1 MTVSPTHPC
10 WCLQKWRIRT
20 PGLSRRGSATY
31 IDAVTSLGAPISRR
45 LRSAAAVAV
54 VFGVLAAASPGAVV
68 ADESADTDSVEST
81 SSPSASPTVDP
92 SADLGSET
100 NVEPTPEAVPDP
112 SVPPP
117 DAALPLR
124 PVLIA
129 VTPADA
135 SAIST
140 YLPVDDPSVTGYQIS
155 PDGYLWFDCP
165 DLSGTCGL
173 SSLTNGREYRVS
185 LRSTGPTGQ
194 SAPSGPIAT
203 IPTASDWAK
212 PKVLPKPRKR
222 VTATFEAAGNGLG
235 VSGSRVKLGVGTL
248 PRLRFSENITNK
260 AAVERHLQVAATTP
274 SGRTVNV
281 PGAWGWISDETV
293 VFRPKNYW
301 PGNSTIR
308 ITSTVNDTVLGKSG
322 KKYLVG
328 SKALR
333 KTYVFR
339 TDRSLIATVD
349 GAKKTM
355 TVHVNGKKRKN
366 FKVSLGKWGWE
377 TRNGAKVISTDKED
391 YKVYRSESLGLDPEV
406 EFYEL
411 PSKWNTRLTPSGEF
425 LHTASWAYGRL
436 GRYNG
441 SHGCTNMFEDDAK
454 WIFDNTIPG
463 DVVNY
468 IKTGGDMMEPWNGP
482 GGLWNIPWNRWMK
495 KSALSNASG
504 KADTTSDDGSVDD
517 VRPDGA

>member
-1 MTVSPTHPC
+1 MTVSKTRLC
-10 WCLQKWRIRT
+10 WWLHKWRTRT
-20 PGLSRRGSATY
+20 PGSFRRGSATY
-31 IDAVTSLGAPISRR
+31 IDPVTSLGGSITRR

-54 VFGVLAAASPGAVV
+54 AVGVLAAASPGAAF

-81 SSPSASPTVDP
+81 SSPSASPTTDSTADP
-92 SADLGSET
+92 GVEP
-100 NVEPTPEAVPDP
+100 NVEATPEGVTDP
-112 SVPPP
+112 SVAPP

-135 SAIST
+135 SAIAT

-155 PDGYLWFDCP
+155 PDGYLWFNCP

-203 IPTASDWAK
+203 IPAASDWAK

-248 PRLRFSENITNK
+248 PRLRFSKNITNK

-281 PGAWGWISDETV
+281 PGSWGWISDQTV

-301 PGNSTIR
+301 PGNSTVR

-355 TVHVNGKKRKN
+355 TVHINGKKRKN
-366 FKVSLGKWGWE
+366 FKVSLGKSGWE
-377 TRNGAKVISTDKED
+377 TRIGAKVISTEKED
-391 YKVYRSESLGLDPEV
+391 YKVYRSSSLGLDPEV

-441 SHGCTNMFEDDAK
+441 SHGCTNMFEQDAK

-468 IKTGGDMMEPWNGP
+468 IKTGGDVMEPWNGP
-482 GGLWNIPWNRWMK
+482 GGLWNIPWNRWLK

-504 KADTTSDDGSVDD
+504 TADTTSDDGSVDD
-517 VRPDGA
+517 ARPDGA

>member
-1 MTVSPTHPC
+1 M
-10 WCLQKWRIRT
+10 
-20 PGLSRRGSATY
+20 
-31 IDAVTSLGAPISRR
+31 TSLGAPISRR

-92 SADLGSET
+92 SADPGSEPS
-100 NVEPTPEAVPDP
+100 VDPTPEAVPDP

-117 DAALPLR
+117 DAALPFR

-135 SAIST
+135 SAIAT

-165 DLSGTCGL
+165 DVSGTCGL

-185 LRSTGPTGQ
+185 MRSSGPTGQ
-194 SAPSGPIAT
+194 SPPSGPIAT

-248 PRLRFSENITNK
+248 PRLRFSKNITNK

-366 FKVSLGKWGWE
+366 FKVSLGKSGWE

-391 YKVYRSESLGLDPEV
+391 NKVYRSSSLGLDPEV

-441 SHGCTNMFEDDAK
+441 SHGCTNMFEDDAQ
-454 WIFDNTIPG
+454 
-463 DVVNY
+463 
-468 IKTGGDMMEPWNGP
+468 
-482 GGLWNIPWNRWMK
+482 
-495 KSALSNASG
+495 
-504 KADTTSDDGSVDD
+504 VDLRQHD
-517 VRPDGA
+517 PR

>member
-1 MTVSPTHPC
+1 VTVSKTRLC
-10 WCLQKWRIRT
+10 WWLHKWRTRT
-20 PGLSRRGSATY
+20 PGSFRRGSATY
-31 IDAVTSLGAPISRR
+31 IDPVTSLGGSITRR

-54 VFGVLAAASPGAVV
+54 AVGVLAAASPGAAF

-81 SSPSASPTVDP
+81 SSPSASPTTDSTADP
-92 SADLGSET
+92 GVEP
-100 NVEPTPEAVPDP
+100 NVEATPEGVTDP
-112 SVPPP
+112 SVAPP

-135 SAIST
+135 SAIAT

-155 PDGYLWFDCP
+155 PDGYLWFNCP

-203 IPTASDWAK
+203 IPAASDWAK

-248 PRLRFSENITNK
+248 PRLRFSKNITNK

-281 PGAWGWISDETV
+281 PGSWGWISDQTV

-301 PGNSTIR
+301 PGNSTVR

-333 KTYVFR
+333 KTYVFG

-355 TVHVNGKKRKN
+355 TVHINGKKRKN
-366 FKVSLGKWGWE
+366 FKVSLGKSGWE
-377 TRNGAKVISTDKED
+377 TRIGAKVISTEKED
-391 YKVYRSESLGLDPEV
+391 YKVYRSSSLGLDPEV

-441 SHGCTNMFEDDAK
+441 SHGCTNMFEQDAK

-468 IKTGGDMMEPWNGP
+468 IKTGGDTMEPWNGP
-482 GGLWNIPWNRWMK
+482 GGLWNIPWNRWLK

-504 KADTTSDDGSVDD
+504 TADTTSDDGSVDD
-517 VRPDGA
+517 ARPDGA

>member
-1 MTVSPTHPC
+1 VTVSKTRLC
-10 WCLQKWRIRT
+10 WWLHKWRTRT
-20 PGLSRRGSATY
+20 PGSFRRGSATY
-31 IDAVTSLGAPISRR
+31 IDPVTSLGGSITRR

-54 VFGVLAAASPGAVV
+54 AVGVLAAASPGAAF

-81 SSPSASPTVDP
+81 SSPSASPTTDSTADP
-92 SADLGSET
+92 GVEP
-100 NVEPTPEAVPDP
+100 NVEATPEGVTDP
-112 SVPPP
+112 SVAPP

-135 SAIST
+135 SAIAT

-155 PDGYLWFDCP
+155 PDGYLWFNCP

-203 IPTASDWAK
+203 IPAASDWAK

-248 PRLRFSENITNK
+248 PRLRFSKNITNK

-281 PGAWGWISDETV
+281 PGSWGWISDQTV

-301 PGNSTIR
+301 PGNSTVR

-355 TVHVNGKKRKN
+355 TVHINGKKRKN
-366 FKVSLGKWGWE
+366 FKVSLGKSGWE
-377 TRNGAKVISTDKED
+377 TRIGAKVISTEKED
-391 YKVYRSESLGLDPEV
+391 YKVYRSSSLGLDPEV

-441 SHGCTNMFEDDAK
+441 SHGCTNMFEQDAK

-468 IKTGGDMMEPWNGP
+468 IKTGGDTMEPWNGP
-482 GGLWNIPWNRWMK
+482 GGLWNIPWNRWLK

-504 KADTTSDDGSVDD
+504 TADTTSDDGSVDD
-517 VRPDGA
+517 ARPDGA

>member
-1 MTVSPTHPC
+1 M
-10 WCLQKWRIRT
+10 
-20 PGLSRRGSATY
+20 
-31 IDAVTSLGAPISRR
+31 TSLGPPISRR

-92 SADLGSET
+92 SADPGSEPS
-100 NVEPTPEAVPDP
+100 VDPTPEAVPDP

-117 DAALPLR
+117 DAALPFR

-135 SAIST
+135 SAIAT

-165 DLSGTCGL
+165 DVSGTCGL

-185 LRSTGPTGQ
+185 MRSSGPTGQ
-194 SAPSGPIAT
+194 SPPSGPIAT

-235 VSGSRVKLGVGTL
+235 VYGSRVKLGVGTL
-248 PRLRFSENITNK
+248 PRLRFSKNITNK

-366 FKVSLGKWGWE
+366 FKVSLGKSGWE

-391 YKVYRSESLGLDPEV
+391 NKVYRSSSLGLDPEV

-482 GGLWNIPWNRWMK
+482 GGLWNIPWNRWLK
-495 KSALSNASG
+495 KSALSSASG

>member
-1 MTVSPTHPC
+1 MTS
-10 WCLQKWRIRT
+10 Q
-20 PGLSRRGSATY
+20 
-31 IDAVTSLGAPISRR
+31 GAPISRR

-54 VFGVLAAASPGAVV
+54 VFGVLGAASPGAVV

-92 SADLGSET
+92 SADPGSEPS
-100 NVEPTPEAVPDP
+100 VDPTPEAVPDP

-117 DAALPLR
+117 DAALPFR

-135 SAIST
+135 SAIAT

-165 DLSGTCGL
+165 DVSGTCGL

-185 LRSTGPTGQ
+185 MRSSGPTGQ
-194 SAPSGPIAT
+194 SPPSGPIAT

-235 VSGSRVKLGVGTL
+235 VYGSRVKLGVGTL
-248 PRLRFSENITNK
+248 PRLRFSKNITNK

-366 FKVSLGKWGWE
+366 FKVSLGKSGWE

-391 YKVYRSESLGLDPEV
+391 NKVYRSSSLGLDPEV

-468 IKTGGDMMEPWNGP
+468 IKTGGDMMEAWNGP
-482 GGLWNIPWNRWMK
+482 GGLWNIPWNRWLK
-495 KSALSNASG
+495 KSALSSASG

>member
-1 MTVSPTHPC
+1 VKVGPTRPC
-10 WCLQKWRIRT
+10 WWLQKWKTRT
-20 PGLSRRGSATY
+20 PGSSRRGSATY
-31 IDAVTSLGAPISRR
+31 IDPVTSLGGSITRR

-54 VFGVLAAASPGAVV
+54 AVGVLAAASPGAVV
-68 ADESADTDSVEST
+68 ADESAETDSVEST
-81 SSPSASPTVDP
+81 SSPSASPTVDL
-92 SADLGSET
+92 SADPGSET
-100 NVEPTPEAVPDP
+100 SEEPTPEAATDP
-112 SVPPP
+112 SVAPP
-117 DAALPLR
+117 DAAPPLR

-135 SAIST
+135 SAIAT

-155 PDGYLWFDCP
+155 PDGYLWFNCP
-165 DLSGTCGL
+165 NLSGTCGL

-248 PRLRFSENITNK
+248 PRLRFSKNITNK

-281 PGAWGWISDETV
+281 PGSWGWISDQTV

-339 TDRSLIATVD
+339 TDRALIATVD

-355 TVHVNGKKRKN
+355 TVHVNGKKRKK
-366 FKVSLGKWGWE
+366 FKVSLGKSGWE

-391 YKVYRSESLGLDPEV
+391 YKVYRSSSLGLDPEV

-441 SHGCTNMFEDDAK
+441 SHGCTNLFEEDAK

-495 KSALSNASG
+495 KSALSNSSG
-504 KADTTSDDGSVDD
+504 TADTTSDDGSVDD

>member
-31 IDAVTSLGAPISRR
+31 IDAVTSLGPPISRR

-482 GGLWNIPWNRWMK
+482 GGLWNIPWNRWLK
-495 KSALSNASG
+495 KSALSSASG

>member
-1 MTVSPTHPC
+1 M
-10 WCLQKWRIRT
+10 
-20 PGLSRRGSATY
+20 
-31 IDAVTSLGAPISRR
+31 TSLGGPISRR

-54 VFGVLAAASPGAVV
+54 VFGVLAAASPGAAV

-92 SADLGSET
+92 SADPSADLGSET
-100 NVEPTPEAVPDP
+100 SVEPTPEAVPDP

-117 DAALPLR
+117 GAALPFR
-124 PVLIA
+124 PVLVA

>member
-1 MTVSPTHPC
+1 MPMS
-10 WCLQKWRIRT
+10 
-20 PGLSRRGSATY
+20 
-31 IDAVTSLGAPISRR
+31 
-45 LRSAAAVAV
+45 
-54 VFGVLAAASPGAVV
+54 
-68 ADESADTDSVEST
+68 
-81 SSPSASPTVDP
+81 
-92 SADLGSET
+92 
-100 NVEPTPEAVPDP
+100 N
-112 SVPPP
+112 
-117 DAALPLR
+117 
-124 PVLIA
+124 
-129 VTPADA
+129 
-135 SAIST
+135 IST
-140 YLPVDDPSVTGYQIS
+140 DVFRATKNEI
-155 PDGYLWFDCP
+155 DG
-165 DLSGTCGL
+165 
-173 SSLTNGREYRVS
+173 
-185 LRSTGPTGQ
+185 
-194 SAPSGPIAT
+194 
-203 IPTASDWAK
+203 
-212 PKVLPKPRKR
+212 KR

-248 PRLRFSENITNK
+248 PRLRFSKNITNK

-281 PGAWGWISDETV
+281 PGSWGWISDQTV

-339 TDRSLIATVD
+339 TDRSLIATVN

-366 FKVSLGKWGWE
+366 FKVSLGKSGWE

-441 SHGCTNMFEDDAK
+441 SHGCTNMFEQDAK

-468 IKTGGDMMEPWNGP
+468 IQTGGDVVEPWNGP
-482 GGLWNIPWNRWMK
+482 GGLWNIPWNRWLK

-504 KADTTSDDGSVDD
+504 TADTTSDDGSVDD

>member
-1 MTVSPTHPC
+1 M
-10 WCLQKWRIRT
+10 
-20 PGLSRRGSATY
+20 
-31 IDAVTSLGAPISRR
+31 TSLGAPISRR

-92 SADLGSET
+92 NADLGSEPS
-100 NVEPTPEAVPDP
+100 VDPTPEAVPDP

-117 DAALPLR
+117 DAALPFR

-135 SAIST
+135 SAIAT

-165 DLSGTCGL
+165 DVSGTCGL

-185 LRSTGPTGQ
+185 MRSSGPTGQ
-194 SAPSGPIAT
+194 SPPSGPIAT

-248 PRLRFSENITNK
+248 PRLRFSKNITNK

-366 FKVSLGKWGWE
+366 FKVSLGKSGWE

-391 YKVYRSESLGLDPEV
+391 NKVYRSSSLGLDPEV

-468 IKTGGDMMEPWNGP
+468 IKTGGDMMEAWNGP
-482 GGLWNIPWNRWMK
+482 GGLWNIPWNRWLK
-495 KSALSNASG
+495 KSALSSASG

>member
-1 MTVSPTHPC
+1 M
-10 WCLQKWRIRT
+10 
-20 PGLSRRGSATY
+20 
-31 IDAVTSLGAPISRR
+31 TSLGAPISRR

-92 SADLGSET
+92 NADLGSEPS
-100 NVEPTPEAVPDP
+100 VDPTPEAVPDP

-117 DAALPLR
+117 DAALPFR

-135 SAIST
+135 SAIAT

-165 DLSGTCGL
+165 DVSGTCGL

-185 LRSTGPTGQ
+185 MRSSGPTGQ
-194 SAPSGPIAT
+194 SPPSGPIAT

-248 PRLRFSENITNK
+248 PRLRFSKNITNK

-366 FKVSLGKWGWE
+366 FKVSLGKSGWE

-391 YKVYRSESLGLDPEV
+391 NKVYRSSSLGLDPEV

-468 IKTGGDMMEPWNGP
+468 IKTGGDMMEAWNGP
-482 GGLWNIPWNRWMK
+482 GGLWNIPWNRWLK
-495 KSALSNASG
+495 KSALSSASG

-517 VRPDGA
+517 VRHDGA

>member
-1 MTVSPTHPC
+1 MTVSKTRLC
-10 WCLQKWRIRT
+10 WWLHKWRTRT
-20 PGLSRRGSATY
+20 PGSFRRGSATY
-31 IDAVTSLGAPISRR
+31 IDPVTSLGGSITRR

-54 VFGVLAAASPGAVV
+54 AVGVLAAASPGAAF

-81 SSPSASPTVDP
+81 SSPSASPTTDSTADP
-92 SADLGSET
+92 GVEP
-100 NVEPTPEAVPDP
+100 NVEATPEGVTDP
-112 SVPPP
+112 SVAPP

-135 SAIST
+135 SAIAT

-155 PDGYLWFDCP
+155 PDGYLWFNCP

-203 IPTASDWAK
+203 IPAASDWAK

-248 PRLRFSENITNK
+248 PRLRFSKNITNK

-281 PGAWGWISDETV
+281 PGSWGWISDQTV

-301 PGNSTIR
+301 PGNSTVR

-322 KKYLVG
+322 KKYHVG

-355 TVHVNGKKRKN
+355 TVHINGKKRKN
-366 FKVSLGKWGWE
+366 FKVSLGKSGWE
-377 TRNGAKVISTDKED
+377 TRIGAKVISTEKED
-391 YKVYRSESLGLDPEV
+391 YKVYRSSSLGLDPEV

-441 SHGCTNMFEDDAK
+441 SHGCTNMFEQDAK

-468 IKTGGDMMEPWNGP
+468 IKTGGDTMEPWNGP
-482 GGLWNIPWNRWMK
+482 GGLWNIPWNRWLK

-504 KADTTSDDGSVDD
+504 TADTTSDDGSVDD
-517 VRPDGA
+517 ARPDGA

>member
-1 MTVSPTHPC
+1 M
-10 WCLQKWRIRT
+10 
-20 PGLSRRGSATY
+20 
-31 IDAVTSLGAPISRR
+31 TSLGAPISRR

-92 SADLGSET
+92 NADPGSEPS
-100 NVEPTPEAVPDP
+100 VDPTPEAVPDP

-117 DAALPLR
+117 DAALPFR

-135 SAIST
+135 SAIAT

-165 DLSGTCGL
+165 DVSGTCGL

-185 LRSTGPTGQ
+185 MRSSGPTGQ
-194 SAPSGPIAT
+194 SPPSGPIAT

-248 PRLRFSENITNK
+248 PRLRFSKNITNK

-366 FKVSLGKWGWE
+366 FKVSLGKSGWE

-391 YKVYRSESLGLDPEV
+391 NKVYRSSSLGLDPEV

-441 SHGCTNMFEDDAK
+441 SHGCTNMFEDDAE

-482 GGLWNIPWNRWMK
+482 GGLWNIPWNRWLK
-495 KSALSNASG
+495 KSALSSASG

>member
-1 MTVSPTHPC
+1 MTVSKTRLC
-10 WCLQKWRIRT
+10 WWLHKWRTRT
-20 PGLSRRGSATY
+20 PGSFRRGSATY
-31 IDAVTSLGAPISRR
+31 IDPVTSLGGSITRR

-54 VFGVLAAASPGAVV
+54 AVGVLAAASPGAAF

-81 SSPSASPTVDP
+81 SSPSASPTTDSTADP
-92 SADLGSET
+92 GVEP
-100 NVEPTPEAVPDP
+100 NVEATPEGVTDP
-112 SVPPP
+112 SVAPP

-135 SAIST
+135 SAIAT

-155 PDGYLWFDCP
+155 PDGYLWFNCP

-203 IPTASDWAK
+203 IPAASDWAK

-248 PRLRFSENITNK
+248 PRLRFSKNITNK

-281 PGAWGWISDETV
+281 PGSWGWISDQTV

-301 PGNSTIR
+301 PGNSTVR

-355 TVHVNGKKRKN
+355 TVHINGKKRKN
-366 FKVSLGKWGWE
+366 FKVSLGKSGWE
-377 TRNGAKVISTDKED
+377 TRIGAKVISTEKED
-391 YKVYRSESLGLDPEV
+391 YKVYRSSSLGLDPEV

-441 SHGCTNMFEDDAK
+441 SHGCTNMFEQDAK

-468 IKTGGDMMEPWNGP
+468 IKTGGDTMEPWNGP
-482 GGLWNIPWNRWMK
+482 GGLWNIPWNRWLK

-504 KADTTSDDGSVDD
+504 TADTTSDDGSVDD
-517 VRPDGA
+517 ARPDGA

>member
-1 MTVSPTHPC
+1 M
-10 WCLQKWRIRT
+10 
-20 PGLSRRGSATY
+20 
-31 IDAVTSLGAPISRR
+31 TSLGAPISRR

-92 SADLGSET
+92 NADLGSEPS
-100 NVEPTPEAVPDP
+100 VDPTPEAVPDP

-117 DAALPLR
+117 DAALPFR

-135 SAIST
+135 SAIAT

-165 DLSGTCGL
+165 DVSGTCGL

-185 LRSTGPTGQ
+185 MRSSGPTGQ
-194 SAPSGPIAT
+194 SPPSGPIAT

-248 PRLRFSENITNK
+248 PRLRFSKNITNK

-366 FKVSLGKWGWE
+366 FKVSLGKSGWE

-391 YKVYRSESLGLDPEV
+391 NKVYRSSSLGLDPEV

-441 SHGCTNMFEDDAK
+441 SHGCTNMFEDDAE

-482 GGLWNIPWNRWMK
+482 GGLWNIPWNRWLK
-495 KSALSNASG
+495 KSALSSASG

>member
-1 MTVSPTHPC
+1 M
-10 WCLQKWRIRT
+10 
-20 PGLSRRGSATY
+20 
-31 IDAVTSLGAPISRR
+31 
-45 LRSAAAVAV
+45 
-54 VFGVLAAASPGAVV
+54 
-68 ADESADTDSVEST
+68 
-81 SSPSASPTVDP
+81 
-92 SADLGSET
+92 
-100 NVEPTPEAVPDP
+100 
-112 SVPPP
+112 
-117 DAALPLR
+117 
-124 PVLIA
+124 
-129 VTPADA
+129 
-135 SAIST
+135 
-140 YLPVDDPSVTGYQIS
+140 
-155 PDGYLWFDCP
+155 
-165 DLSGTCGL
+165 
-173 SSLTNGREYRVS
+173 S
-185 LRSTGPTGQ
+185 LRSSGPSGQ
-194 SAPSGPIAT
+194 SAPAGPIAT
-203 IPTASDWAK
+203 IPTTADPAK
-212 PKVLPKPRKR
+212 PKKLPKPRTR

-248 PRLRFSENITNK
+248 PRFRFSKNITNK

-274 SGRTVNV
+274 SGRTVNI
-281 PGAWGWISDETV
+281 PGSWGWINDQTV

-308 ITSTVNDTVLGKSG
+308 ITSTVDNTVLGKSG
-322 KKYLVG
+322 KKYLIG

-355 TVHVNGKKRKN
+355 TVNINGKKRKS
-366 FKVSLGKWGWE
+366 FKVSLGKPGWE
-377 TRNGAKVISTDKED
+377 SRNGAKVISTEKED
-391 YKVYRSESLGLDPEV
+391 YKVYRSSSLGLNPAV

-454 WIFDNTIPG
+454 WVFDNTIPG

-468 IKTGGDMMEPWNGP
+468 VKTGGNMMEPWNGP
-482 GGLWNIPWNRWMK
+482 GGLWNIPWNRWLK
-495 KSALSNASG
+495 KSALSSASG
-504 KADTTSDDGSVDD
+504 KADTKSDDGSVDD

>member
-1 MTVSPTHPC
+1 M
-10 WCLQKWRIRT
+10 
-20 PGLSRRGSATY
+20 
-31 IDAVTSLGAPISRR
+31 TSLGAPISRR

-92 SADLGSET
+92 SADPGSEPS
-100 NVEPTPEAVPDP
+100 VDPTPEAVPDP

-117 DAALPLR
+117 DAALPFR

-135 SAIST
+135 SAIAT

-165 DLSGTCGL
+165 DVSGTCGL

-185 LRSTGPTGQ
+185 MRSSGPTGQ
-194 SAPSGPIAT
+194 SPPSGPIAT

-235 VSGSRVKLGVGTL
+235 VYGSRVKLGVGTL
-248 PRLRFSENITNK
+248 PRLRFSKNITNK

-366 FKVSLGKWGWE
+366 FKVSLGKSGWE

-391 YKVYRSESLGLDPEV
+391 NKVYRSSSLGLDPEV

-482 GGLWNIPWNRWMK
+482 GGLWNIPWNRWLK
-495 KSALSNASG
+495 KSALSSASG

>member
-1 MTVSPTHPC
+1 MTVSKTRLC
-10 WCLQKWRIRT
+10 WWLHKWRTRT
-20 PGLSRRGSATY
+20 PGSFRRGSATY
-31 IDAVTSLGAPISRR
+31 IDPVTSLGGSITRR

-54 VFGVLAAASPGAVV
+54 AVGVLAAASPGAAF

-81 SSPSASPTVDP
+81 SSPSASPTTDSTADP
-92 SADLGSET
+92 GVEP
-100 NVEPTPEAVPDP
+100 NVEATPEGVTDP
-112 SVPPP
+112 SVAPP

-135 SAIST
+135 SAIAT

-155 PDGYLWFDCP
+155 PDGYLWFNCP

-203 IPTASDWAK
+203 IPAASDWAK

-248 PRLRFSENITNK
+248 PRLRFSKNITNK

-281 PGAWGWISDETV
+281 PGSWGWISDQTV

-301 PGNSTIR
+301 PGNSTVR

-355 TVHVNGKKRKN
+355 TVHINGKKRKN
-366 FKVSLGKWGWE
+366 FKVSLGKSGWE
-377 TRNGAKVISTDKED
+377 TRIGAKVISTEKED

-441 SHGCTNMFEDDAK
+441 SHGCTNMFEQDAK

-482 GGLWNIPWNRWMK
+482 GGLWNIPWNRWLK

-504 KADTTSDDGSVDD
+504 TADTTSDDGSVDD
-517 VRPDGA
+517 ARPDGA